1 MTVLG
6 AEMLV
11 QVSTAVIVKVRVVIH
26 AAVASECE
34 TMIVGVPELSV
45 AVVPALTLSSVG
57 RVAAFGLHP
66 KSPPGGVLVMIG
78 GVVSTLIVTVV
89 EQLAVQSYG
98 SETETVR

>member
-1 MTVLG
+1 MINVLVMIQP
-6 AEMLV
+6 AL
-11 QVSTAVIVKVRVVIH
+11 
-26 AAVASECE
+26 ASECE
-34 TMIVGVPELSV
+34 TMIVGAPELSV

-57 RVAAFGLHP
+57 RVAGFGLHP

-98 SETETVR
+98 SVTETVR